1 METLLSQD
9 ASLNYEFLQLIEL
22 TTNLQFRYNLFFPF
36 FFFLNLPSLKW

>member
-22 TTNLQFRYNLFFPF
+22 TTNLQFRYNLFFPPF
-36 FFFLNLPSLKW
+36 FF